1 MLDYFAAVGPEL
13 DGPRAAIEQ
22 DDALWDLVNSPLML
36 NVMILAYQGRAPE
49 EVVAGGVA
57 DLRRELFDTYIS
69 EVLARDRSTSRQY
82 DASTAVRCL
91 WCLAW
96 WTRKR
101 AGDRTAVPRW
111 LVPNGWYGLPLP
123 EVDYLAHAV
132 CLPALF
138 AGLAAGATLA
148 TVAQYGVLAGL
159 AIAGAALLLVHVRPH
174 PWQVH
179 TIDGPKPQWGPLLA
193 LTVVVGTATTVLLVV
208 AAMGLIELLP
218 VWLALGA
225 EAAVIAAAYVIEL
238 VVFHDNRRRL
248 LLGLRI
254 AVVVAASWITLSL
267 GNAPGSFATGLA
279 IGLLVA
285 QGIRMV
291 KSLPTDH
298 VVHPTTAPAWRMDL
312 GALAGGLAGVLLA
325 LALGADL
332 ASPELEAVAGVLV
345 GIVAAKAWR
354 RRPPVFAGPMSR
366 LLHDFLLRWT
376 GHLPWRRRAFLRY
389 AADRYV
395 LARTG
400 RGEYSF
406 IHLLVRDHLAEC
418 SPNDLAAKV
427 DRRIAER
434 AARADQ
440 TTGLRSA

>member
-1 MLDYFAAVGPEL
+1 M
-13 DGPRAAIEQ
+13 
-22 DDALWDLVNSPLML
+22 
-36 NVMILAYQGRAPE
+36 
-49 EVVAGGVA
+49 
-57 DLRRELFDTYIS
+57 
-69 EVLARDRSTSRQY
+69 
-82 DASTAVRCL
+82 
-91 WCLAW
+91 
-96 WTRKR
+96 
-101 AGDRTAVPRW
+101 
-111 LVPNGWYGLPLP
+111 
-123 EVDYLAHAV
+123 
-132 CLPALF
+132 
-138 AGLAAGATLA
+138 
-148 TVAQYGVLAGL
+148 
-159 AIAGAALLLVHVRPH
+159 
-174 PWQVH
+174 
-179 TIDGPKPQWGPLLA
+179 DGPKPQWGPLLA
-193 LTVVVGTATTVLLVV
+193 LTVVVGTATTVILVV

-254 AVVVAASWITLSL
+254 AVVVAATWITLSL